1 MADSPATSSAV
12 LNAAPIINQHL
23 GGWNVAMGLSFVT
36 ATADLIIGEV
46 VIGPQHLQPY
56 GIVHGG
62 VHCGIIEA
70 ACSTGAA
77 VYASAAGQSVVGLE
91 NSTSFLRACR
101 GGKLTVTAK
110 PLTRGRRSQVWE
122 AVVTDESGKAVAS
135 GRVRLMCLEPGAAIA
150 GSEAKIEAKTDAK
163 PDAKTDAKPDAK
175 TDAKTDAKST

>member
-1 MADSPATSSAV
+1 MAESPASPGPGAGPNEGPGAGAGASPNVAPV
-12 LNAAPIINQHL
+12 LNLHL
-23 GGWNVAMGLSFVT
+23 GGWNVAMGLSFSI
-36 ATADLIIGEV
+36 ATAELIVGEV

-62 VHCGIIEA
+62 VHCGLIEA

-77 VYASAAGQSVVGLE
+77 VYAMASGQSVVGLE

-101 GGKLTVTAK
+101 GGKLTVTAR

-122 AVVTDESGKAVAS
+122 AVVTDESGKAIAS

-150 GSEAKIEAKTDAK
+150 GAEAKVVEG
-163 PDAKTDAKPDAK
+163 
-175 TDAKTDAKST
+175 

>member
-1 MADSPATSSAV
+1 MADSPATSNV
-12 LNAAPIINQHL
+12 APVINQHL

-36 ATADLIIGEV
+36 ATADLIVGEV

-77 VYASAAGQSVVGLE
+77 VHAAATGQTVVGLE

-101 GGKLTVTAK
+101 GGKLKVTAR

-122 AVVTDESGKAVAS
+122 AVVEDESGKAVAS
-135 GRVRLMCLEPGAAIA
+135 GRVRLMCLEPGASIA
-150 GSEAKIEAKTDAK
+150 GGEAKVQSAKGE
-163 PDAKTDAKPDAK
+163 
-175 TDAKTDAKST
+175 